1 MPVPGSGNQPL
12 SRLSG
17 GDDASGASPPI
28 GLQVRELDIDGQ
40 TLRVGTSSV
49 KDAVAQVLI
58 FNGIGANL
66 ELVQPFVSLLQR
78 VEVAIF
84 DVPGVGGSPAPA
96 LPYRLGWL
104 ALLAS
109 KLMTKL
115 GHDGAFD
122 VLGVSWGGAL
132 AQQFAHQYPD
142 RCRRLILASTSPG
155 ALMVPGKLSVLA
167 RLASPRRYADPEF
180 LAKVGG
186 DIYGGAYR
194 NDPDL
199 LRDHSQHIRSPG
211 GRGYVYQLFAAMGWS
226 SLPWLGSLRQPTLV
240 MHGNDDPIVPLI
252 NAKIL
257 VNRIPGAQLSVF
269 NDGHLFLVSRAAEA
283 AAAVERFLCQDT
295 TSR

>member
-1 MPVPGSGNQPL
+1 MSAPRSGKHPL
-12 SRLSG
+12 SAPG
-17 GDDASGASPPI
+17 GETVSGASTPL
-28 GLQVRELDIDGQ
+28 GLQVRNVDIDGQ
-40 TLRVGTSSV
+40 SLRVGTSSG
-49 KDAVAQVLI
+49 KDALAQMLI

-66 ELVQPFVSLLQR
+66 ELVQPFVSLLRR
-78 VEVAIF
+78 VDVTIF
-84 DVPGVGGSPAPA
+84 DIPGVGGSPAPA

-104 ALLAS
+104 AVLAN

-115 GHDGAFD
+115 GHNRPFD

-132 AQQFAHQYPD
+132 AQQFAHQFPD

-167 RLASPRRYADPEF
+167 RLASPRRYADPDF
-180 LAKVGG
+180 RAKVGG

-194 NDPDL
+194 QDPEL

-211 GRGYVYQLFAAMGWS
+211 GRGYVYQLLAAMGWS
-226 SLPWLGSLRQPTLV
+226 SLPWLGSLHQPTLV

-257 VNRIPGAQLSVF
+257 TNRIPGAQLSVF
-269 NDGHLFLVSRAAEA
+269 DDGHLFLVSRAAEA
-283 AAAVERFLCQDT
+283 AAAVEGFLCQDT
-295 TSR
+295 A

>member
-1 MPVPGSGNQPL
+1 MSAPRSGNIPL
-12 SRLSG
+12 SAP
-17 GDDASGASPPI
+17 GDDAASGANAPI
-28 GLQVRELDIDGQ
+28 GLQVRDVDIDGQ
-40 TLRVGTSSV
+40 RLRVGASSV
-49 KDAVAQVLI
+49 KDSLAQMLI

-66 ELVQPFVSLLQR
+66 ELVQPFVSLLRR
-78 VEVAIF
+78 VDVTIF
-84 DVPGVGGSPAPA
+84 DIPGVGGSPAPA

-104 ALLAS
+104 AGLAN

-115 GHDGAFD
+115 GHSDPFD

-132 AQQFAHQYPD
+132 AQQFAHQFPD

-167 RLASPRRYADPEF
+167 TLASPRRYADPEF

-194 NDPDL
+194 RDPEL
-199 LRDHSQHIRSPG
+199 LRNHSQHIRSPG
-211 GRGYVYQLFAAMGWS
+211 GRGYVYQLLAAMGWS

-257 VNRIPGAQLSVF
+257 TRRIPDARLSVF
-269 NDGHLFLVSRAAEA
+269 DDGHLFLISRAAEA
-283 AAAVERFLCQDT
+283 AAAVDRFLCQDT
-295 TSR
+295 A